1 MIFSFTNIIAYVST
15 FTPLKPGDVLVCGTP
30 TGAGARFDPPKWLRP
45 GDIVEI
51 SADGLGTLRNGVRDE
66 EV

>member
-1 MIFSFTNIIAYVST
+1 MTHV
-15 FTPLKPGDVLVCGTP
+15 VP
-30 TGAGARFDPPKWLRP
+30 TGAGARFDPPKWLKP

-51 SADGLGTLRNGVRDE
+51 SADGLGTLSNGVRDE